1 MCSEPATSHRSFSV
15 AGSLLLFLTVS
26 LSAQDS
32 TFIVSTTDPTY
43 RAPAFI
49 GNGAFSLVSSP
60 LGTTAAPSFAAG
72 VYDHA
77 PGDVPRIAGLPA
89 WNAIDVFDGQHWLG
103 QASLDTTSLRD
114 YRQTLDMYQGVL
126 RTHYEWVDG
135 DRHTAVSVEA
145 FISRADARLAVLNLV
160 LLPHDSG
167 TVTLSFPLRPR
178 AAPERLAL
186 AKLEHT
192 EPDWTLDKVWYP
204 GHVKIETRGAAAGE
218 AWLAGGT
225 EGRGTPVALSVRVGW
240 PTREKPASVRPVISD
255 SGVALEVTFRMSP
268 NVPVTVSKYVGFART
283 RAAASAATDAALA
296 AGYDATLET
305 HRAAWRRLWR
315 TDVVVE
321 GDPELQRVLHAMQFY
336 LMASVREGT
345 SESIPPMGLSTAG
358 YYGHVFWDADTWMFP
373 ALLLLHPDLAR
384 SMVMFR
390 HRALPAAERNART
403 NGHRGAMYPWESDEL
418 GEETTPRFAWQ
429 NALYENH
436 ITGDVA
442 LAQWQYY
449 VATGDSAWLARYGE
463 PVLRA
468 TADFWASRATY
479 NAAKQRYDI
488 EHIVSVD
495 EGLIGIGN
503 DTYTNAIAR
512 KNLELAALASRRVGR
527 APNPAWA
534 RVAEGLYIPYDS
546 AGQYHPTYEGAPEAK
561 RGSVVPLLAFPL
573 ALPMSEQAK
582 RNDIDSAIRLMIK
595 EGGGAMMTETL
606 YPVIA
611 AELGERALVDT
622 LLPLSYKG
630 HVRPPF
636 YALAE
641 TPRNDAVNFL
651 TGAGG
656 FLQQVIYGFTGL
668 RLTNDGLRP
677 VYRPVLPSVIT
688 RLMLKHVSL
697 RGKPYDILV
706 EGDSAR
712 FLPR

>member
-1 MCSEPATSHRSFSV
+1 MTV
-15 AGSLLLFLTVS
+15 ALLCLLLCRSVV
-26 LSAQDS
+26 AQDS

-49 GNGAFSLVSSP
+49 GNGAFSLVSTP
-60 LGTTAAPSFAAG
+60 LGATASLSYASG
-72 VYDHA
+72 VYDHG
-77 PGDVPRIAGLPA
+77 PGDVPRIAALPA
-89 WNAIDVFDGQHWLG
+89 WNAIDVSDGQHWLS
-103 QASLDTTSLRD
+103 QATLDSTSLRN
-114 YRQTLDMYQGVL
+114 YRQTLDMYEGL
-126 RTHYEWVDG
+126 LTTSYEWLHG

-145 FISRADARLAVLNLV
+145 FISRADPRLAVVNLV
-160 LLPHDSG
+160 MLPHDSG
-167 TVTLSFPLRPR
+167 RVTVSFPLRPR
-178 AAPERLAL
+178 PTPHRLAL

-192 EPDWTLDKVWYP
+192 EPDWTLEKVWYP
-204 GHVKIETRGAAAGE
+204 GYVKVESRGATASE
-218 AWLAGGT
+218 VWLAGRT
-225 EGRGTPVALSVRVGW
+225 EGRGTPVAFSARVAS
-240 PTREKPASVRPVISD
+240 PAREKPLSVRPVVSD
-255 SGVALEVTFRMSP
+255 SGVALELTFRTTP
-268 NVPVTVSKYVGFART
+268 DVPITVAKYIGLARS
-283 RAAASAATDAALA
+283 RAAASAATRAALA
-296 AGYDATLET
+296 AGYTATLET
-305 HRAAWRRLWR
+305 HRAAWRHLWQ
-315 TDVVVE
+315 TYIVVD

-336 LMASVREGT
+336 LMASIREGT

-373 ALLLLHPDLAR
+373 ALLVLHPDLAR

-403 NGHRGAMYPWESDEL
+403 NGYRGAMYPCESDEL
-418 GEETTPRFAWQ
+418 GVETTPRFAWQ

-449 VATGDSAWLARYGE
+449 LATGDSTWLARYGE

-468 TADFWASRATY
+468 TANFWASRATF

-488 EHIVSVD
+488 THIVSVD

-503 DTYTNAIAR
+503 DTYTNAVAR
-512 KNLELAALASRRVGR
+512 KNLQLATLASSRVGR
-527 APNPAWA
+527 APDTLWG
-534 RVAEGLYIPYDS
+534 RVAAGLYIPYDS

-573 ALPMSEQAK
+573 GLPMSDTAK
-582 RNDIDSAIRLMIK
+582 RNDIESAIRLMIK

-622 LLPLSYKG
+622 LLPLSYEG

-656 FLQQVIYGFTGL
+656 FLQQVIYGYTGL
-668 RLTNDGLRP
+668 RITDEGLRP
-677 VYRPVLPSVIT
+677 VYRPVLPSAIT
-688 RLMLKHVSL
+688 RLILKHVSV
-697 RGKPYDILV
+697 RGKTFDIV
-706 EGDSAR
+706 VQGDSAR

>member
-1 MCSEPATSHRSFSV
+1 MARFSRLV
-15 AGSLLLFLTVS
+15 VLLSLPYFHSS
-26 LSAQDS
+26 LVAQDS

-49 GNGAFSLVSSP
+49 GNGAFSLVSTP
-60 LGTTAAPSFAAG
+60 LGATASLSYASG
-72 VYDHA
+72 VYDHGQ
-77 PGDVPRIAGLPA
+77 GDVPRLAALPV
-89 WNAIDVFDGQHWLG
+89 WNAIDVSDGQHWLG
-103 QASLDTTSLRD
+103 RATLDSTSLRN
-114 YRQTLDMYQGVL
+114 YRQTLDMYEGVL
-126 RTHYEWVDG
+126 TTSYEWLHG

-145 FISRADARLAVLNLV
+145 FISRTDARLAVVNLV

-178 AAPERLAL
+178 PAPHRLAL

-192 EPDWTLDKVWYP
+192 EPDWTLEKVWYP
-204 GHVKIETRGAAAGE
+204 GFVKVESRGATASE
-218 AWLAGGT
+218 VWLAGRT
-225 EGRGTPVALSVRVGW
+225 AGRGTPVAFSVRVAW
-240 PTREKPASVRPVISD
+240 PAREKPLSVRPVVSD
-255 SGVALEVTFRMSP
+255 SGVALELTFRTTP
-268 NVPVTVSKYVGFART
+268 DVPITVAKYIGLARS
-283 RAAASAATDAALA
+283 RAAATAATRAALA
-296 AGYDATLET
+296 AGYTTTLET
-305 HRAAWRRLWR
+305 HRAAWRRLWQ
-315 TDVVVE
+315 TDIVVD

-336 LMASVREGT
+336 LMASIREGT

-373 ALLLLHPDLAR
+373 ALLVLHPDLAR

-390 HRALPAAERNART
+390 HGALPAAERNART
-403 NGHRGAMYPWESDEL
+403 NGYRGAMYPWESDEL
-418 GEETTPRFAWQ
+418 GVETTPRFAWQ

-449 VATGDSAWLARYGE
+449 LATGDSAWLAGYGE

-468 TADFWASRATY
+468 TANFWASRATF

-488 EHIVSVD
+488 SHIVSVD

-503 DTYTNAIAR
+503 DTYTNAVAR
-512 KNLELAALASRRVGR
+512 KNLQLATLASSRVGR
-527 APNPAWA
+527 VPDTLWG
-534 RVAEGLYIPYDS
+534 RVAAGLYIPYDS

-573 ALPMSEQAK
+573 GLPMSDTAK
-582 RNDIDSAIRLMIK
+582 RNDIESAIRLMIK

-622 LLPLSYKG
+622 LLPLSYEG

-656 FLQQVIYGFTGL
+656 FLQQVIYGYTGL
-668 RLTNDGLRP
+668 RITDEGLRP
-677 VYRPVLPSVIT
+677 VYRPVLPSAIT
-688 RLMLKHVSL
+688 RLMLKHVSV
-697 RGKPYDILV
+697 RGKIFDIV
-706 EGDSAR
+706 VQGDSAR

>member
-1 MCSEPATSHRSFSV
+1 MFGEPATPHRAASV
-15 AGSLLLFLTVS
+15 AGSLLLLFALS
-26 LSAQDS
+26 LAAQDS

-49 GNGAFSLVSSP
+49 GNGAFSLVSTP
-60 LGTTAAPSFAAG
+60 LGATASLSYASG
-72 VYDHA
+72 VYDHG
-77 PGDVPRIAGLPA
+77 PGDVPRIAALPV
-89 WNAIDVFDGQHWLG
+89 WNAIDVSDGQHWLG
-103 QASLDTTSLRD
+103 QSTLDSTSLRN
-114 YRQTLDMYQGVL
+114 YHQTLDMYEGVL
-126 RTHYEWVDG
+126 RTSYEWLHG

-145 FISRADARLAVLNLV
+145 FVSRTDARLAVVNLV

-167 TVTLSFPLRPR
+167 TVTLSLPLRPR
-178 AAPERLAL
+178 PAPHRLEL

-192 EPDWTLDKVWYP
+192 EPDWTLEKVWYP
-204 GHVKIETRGAAAGE
+204 GYVKVESRGATASE
-218 AWLAGGT
+218 VWLAGRT
-225 EGRGTPVALSVRVGW
+225 EGRGMPVAFSVRVAW
-240 PTREKPASVRPVISD
+240 PAREKPLSVRPVVSD
-255 SGVALEVTFRMSP
+255 SGVALELTFRTTP
-268 NVPVTVSKYVGFART
+268 DVPITVAKYIGLARS
-283 RAAASAATDAALA
+283 RAAASGATRAALA
-296 AGYDATLET
+296 AGYTATLET
-305 HRAAWRRLWR
+305 HRTAWRRLWQ
-315 TDVVVE
+315 TDIVVD
-321 GDPELQRVLHAMQFY
+321 GDSKLQRVLHAMQFY
-336 LMASVREGT
+336 LMASIREGT

-373 ALLLLHPDLAR
+373 ALLVLHPDLAR

-403 NGHRGAMYPWESDEL
+403 NGYRGAMYPWESDEL
-418 GEETTPRFAWQ
+418 GVETTPRFAWQ

-449 VATGDSAWLARYGE
+449 LATGDSAWLARYGE

-468 TADFWASRATY
+468 TANFWASRATF

-488 EHIVSVD
+488 THIVSVD

-503 DTYTNAIAR
+503 DTYTNAVAR
-512 KNLELAALASRRVGR
+512 KNLQLATLASSRVGR
-527 APNPAWA
+527 APDTLWG
-534 RVAEGLYIPYDS
+534 RVAAGLYIPYDS

-573 ALPMSEQAK
+573 GLPMSDTAK
-582 RNDIDSAIRLMIK
+582 RNDIESAIRLMIK

-622 LLPLSYKG
+622 LLPLSYEG

-656 FLQQVIYGFTGL
+656 FLQQAIYGYTGL
-668 RLTNDGLRP
+668 RITDEGLRP
-677 VYRPVLPSVIT
+677 VYRPVLPSAIT
-688 RLMLKHVSL
+688 RLMLKHVSV
-697 RGKPYDILV
+697 RGKTFDIV
-706 EGDSAR
+706 VQGDSAR